1 MKIVFLAILAMGL
14 AYSQQYSNDI
24 LLTKE
29 SNSIDGSGFASYETD
44 MLGISIDYPINWN
57 IVEQNDS
64 TIFSPLINGS
74 LTPHVTLQTRNSHI
88 NETFAQYLNHYVIVS
103 SKEGYHNF
111 RIINA
116 SSDASLGGLP
126 AYVIFFQ
133 YTEPYMDTYSIRKQL
148 EIGTIVENSKV
159 YSIKYDAD
167 INDYPTYLPYV
178 KEMIQSFKVL
188 SDS

>member
-1 MKIVFLAILAMGL
+1 MGL

-29 SNSIDGSGFASYETD
+29 SSSIDGSGFVPYEND

-57 IVEQNDS
+57 IVEQNNS
-64 TIFSPLINGS
+64 TIYSPFIDGS
-74 LTPHVTLQTRNSHI
+74 LTPHVTLETRNSHI
-88 NETFAQYLNHYVIVS
+88 NETLAQYLNNYVIVS
-103 SKEGYHNF
+103 SKEGYHSF
-111 RIINA
+111 DIINA
-116 SSDASLGGLP
+116 SNDASLGGLP

-133 YTEPYMDTYSIRKQL
+133 YTEPYMNTYSIRKQL
-148 EIGTIVENSKV
+148 EIGTIIDNSKV

-188 SDS
+188 SNSIIGIN

>member
-1 MKIVFLAILAMGL
+1 MGL

-29 SNSIDGSGFASYETD
+29 SSSIDGSSFVLYEND
-44 MLGISIDYPINWN
+44 MLAISIDYPINWS
-57 IVEQNDS
+57 IVEQNNS
-64 TIFSPLINGS
+64 TIFSPFIDGS

-88 NETFAQYLNHYVIVS
+88 NETLAQYLNNYVIVS

-111 RIINA
+111 NIINA

-133 YTEPYMDTYSIRKQL
+133 YTEPYMDTYSTRKQL
-148 EIGTIVENSKV
+148 QIGSK
-159 YSIKYDAD
+159 
-167 INDYPTYLPYV
+167 L
-178 KEMIQSFKVL
+178 
-188 SDS
+188 